1 MLQQSASDRL
11 ATLKSSALKCIA
23 VGLVYYL
30 SAQLGLMGPYKESI
44 VTLLWLPTGIAV
56 GAILRWGYVSLPA
69 IFVAAAL
76 VELSLQLPLATSLG
90 MASGNTLAPLLTAFL
105 LKKSGFDHQLSTQ
118 RDILLMISFA
128 LLGMLISSVGGVL
141 SLYLTNQIVSEK
153 IFKIWFIWWMGDSV
167 GVLLALPLLLN
178 LSKKRVIANVPQSL
192 RLLVWLVVFAGCE
205 YLIVNRVDDLNKQFL
220 LTAFLILPV
229 LIWASMAFGI
239 VGGSIVVISL
249 CTIAVW
255 FTAQGYGTFYSVDIG
270 EGLFSLWTFMVT
282 LVMTMLLISTLQ
294 SGRNAAE
301 KVSRENEKKLRS
313 VVDGALDAILTVDE
327 HGRLV
332 EFNPAAQR
340 MFGYQREQVLG
351 KLLSEM
357 IIPPRLSA
365 AHEAGHRRFVSTGE
379 KHMFNQRLELEAMR
393 ADGSEFPVE
402 LTLTALNEDG
412 LSLVTGFIR
421 DISDQKKAQQEIEN
435 FAYYDVLTGLPNR
448 RLLVDRFQH
457 AVLLSQRM
465 NAYCA
470 LMFIDLDN
478 FKALNDSKG
487 HDTGD
492 QLLTEVAKRIQQSL
506 RAGDTVARLSG
517 DEFIVILEGLGSNIS
532 HAYQQASEVAL
543 KLLESMNS
551 SYHLG
556 LFEFNTSASLG
567 ITLFKEDQS
576 SSFDTHL
583 FETHLRH
590 ADVAMY
596 QAKAAGRNT
605 YRFYDELMQDGLD
618 KRFALEAALSTAI
631 KHQELHLNYQGIV
644 DADQNVIAAEV
655 LLRWH
660 HPVLG
665 EIQPTEFVPIA
676 ENNNEIIKIGHWV
689 LQQACA
695 QLKAWESHPVMNKI
709 RLSVNI
715 SAKQF
720 LYINFVKE
728 LREIIASTAIN
739 PDLLKLELTETAV
752 IDNIDDVISKMKM
765 LKKMGVRISLDDFG
779 IGHSSLIYLK
789 KLPVT
794 QIKIDQSFVHDVLTD
809 SNDAAII
816 KMVLAVG
823 RTINCDI
830 IAEGV
835 EQREQ
840 FELLKKFGCHYFQG
854 FYFSK
859 PLTVAGFENLVM
871 RRHQP
876 ETI

>member
-1 MLQQSASDRL
+1 MLNRSAL
-11 ATLKSSALKCIA
+11 NQLMTLKSLAFKFTI
-23 VGLVYYL
+23 VGLAYYL
-30 SAQLGLMGPYKESI
+30 SARLGLMGPYKESI

-56 GAILRWGYVSLPA
+56 GAIIRWGYISLPA
-69 IFVAAAL
+69 VFVAATL
-76 VELSLQLPLATSLG
+76 VELSLNLPVSTSLG
-90 MASGNTLAPLLTAFL
+90 MACGNTLAPLLTAHL
-105 LKKSGFDHQLSTQ
+105 LQKARFNHNLAKQH
-118 RDILLMISFA
+118 DIVLMIAFS
-128 LLGMLISSVGGVL
+128 LLGMLVSSTGGVL
-141 SLYLTNQIVSEK
+141 SLYLSDQITPDK
-153 IFKIWFIWWMGDSV
+153 IFRIWFIWWMGDTV
-167 GVLLALPLLLN
+167 GVLLALPLVLN
-178 LSKKRVIANVPQSL
+178 ISKSNLFSNLPQSL
-192 RLLVWLVVFAGCE
+192 RLFAWLLFFAACE
-205 YLIVNRVDDLNKQFL
+205 YLIVNLISDLNKQFL

-229 LIWASMAFGI
+229 LIWASMSFGI

-255 FTAQGYGTFYSVDIG
+255 FTSQGYGTFYSVDVG

-282 LVMTMLLISTLQ
+282 LVVTMLLISTLQ

-301 KVSRENEKKLRS
+301 KISRENEKKLRS
-313 VVDGALDAILTVDE
+313 VVDGALDAILTTDDA
-327 HGRLV
+327 GRLV
-332 EFNPAAQR
+332 EFNPAAEH

-351 KLLSEM
+351 KAMSEI
-357 IIPPRLSA
+357 IIPPRLRK
-365 AHEAGHRRFVSTGE
+365 AHEAGHQKFVLTKQ
-379 KHMFNQRLELEAMR
+379 KHIFNQRIELTAMR
-393 ADGSEFPVE
+393 SDGSEFPVE

-421 DISDQKKAQQEIEN
+421 DISEQKKTRQEIEN

-457 AVLLSQRM
+457 AILLSQRA
-465 NAYCA
+465 NTYCA

-478 FKALNDSKG
+478 FKTLNDSKG
-487 HDTGD
+487 HEVGD
-492 QLLTEVAKRIQQSL
+492 QLLIEVAKRIQHSL

-517 DEFIVILEGLGSNIS
+517 DEFIVILEGLNSNIS
-532 HAYQQASEVAL
+532 QAYQQASDVVQ
-543 KLLESMNS
+543 KLLEKLNS

-567 ITLFKEDQS
+567 ITLFKDDQLN
-576 SSFDTHL
+576 SFD
-583 FETHLRH
+583 THLRH
-590 ADVAMY
+590 ADAAMY

-605 YRFYDELMQDGLD
+605 YRFYDELMQEGLD
-618 KRFALEAALSTAI
+618 KRFALESALSSAI
-631 KHQELHLNYQGIV
+631 KNEELHLNYQSIV
-644 DADQNVIAAEV
+644 DADQNVIGAEV
-655 LLRWH
+655 LLRWGH
-660 HPVLG
+660 HQLG
-665 EIQPTEFVPIA
+665 EIHPAEFIPIA
-676 ENNNEIIKIGHWV
+676 ENNNEIIRIGHWV
-689 LQQACA
+689 LRQACE
-695 QLKAWESHPVMNKI
+695 QLKAWEAHPLLGKI

-728 LREIIASTAIN
+728 LREIIAATDID

-752 IDNIDDVISKMKM
+752 IDNIDDVISKMKV
-765 LKKMGVRISLDDFG
+765 LKKMGIRVSLDDFG

-823 RTINCDI
+823 KTIHCDI
-830 IAEGV
+830 VAEGV
-835 EQREQ
+835 EQLEQ

-859 PLTVAGFENLVM
+859 PLSVANFEQLVI
-871 RRHQP
+871 HGQ
-876 ETI
+876 